1 MPALPTESR
10 TYHSQMAREVRFLFL
25 SSSSFF
31 KLSYGV
37 PKKRNAHPIVS
48 EYNFQS
54 IKNKAT
60 KVAYAPSHFLS
71 SLASVSTI
79 SAEFPVTT
87 GNALASGFPFLHT
100 FALTVMMPAL
110 SEYVPWSR

>member
-1 MPALPTESR
+1 MHALPTEPR
-10 TYHSQMAREVRFLFL
+10 TDYSGMAREFRNLFISL
-25 SSSSFF
+25 SSFF
-31 KLSYGV
+31 KLSCGV
-37 PKKRNAHPIVS
+37 LKKRIAHSIVS